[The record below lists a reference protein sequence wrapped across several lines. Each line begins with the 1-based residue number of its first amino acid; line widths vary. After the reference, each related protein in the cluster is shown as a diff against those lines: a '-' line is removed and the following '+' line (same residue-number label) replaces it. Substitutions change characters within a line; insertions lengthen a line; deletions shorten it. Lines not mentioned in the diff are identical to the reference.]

1 MNKKALLPLLSLAI
15 IPFLIIGVPYNDA
28 DKIGKQF
35 AIDNP
40 GVTIAVY
47 TLEEDITEKEEI
59 KRSQLIIEGTVIE
72 TKPYWKIIYSDSIP
86 RIFTEFTIKVD
97 DVLKGNLNDKTIK
110 VVMEG
115 GILDGIIT
123 KTDAINLIPGTKV
136 IMLLGKDVNDIFG
149 DAYYPLS
156 VMKSVYTIKDDQAT
170 NKLDDRSGNK
180 DEVKERIS
188 NKLD

>member
-110 VVMEG
+110 VVMQGASEAK
-115 GILDGIIT
+115 LF
-123 KTDAINLIPGTKV
+123 
-136 IMLLGKDVNDIFG
+136 VNG
-149 DAYYPLS
+149 S
-156 VMKSVYTIKDDQAT
+156 VNTRIVARQTIK
-170 NKLDDRSGNK
+170 
-180 DEVKERIS
+180 KEGANPIYSIFSLCLRLCCQIYH
-188 NKLD
+188 LVC